1 MDMTTPASVTS
12 GDQLAGK
19 VAVITGGAN
28 GIGLAIATAFVAQGA
43 SVVLG
48 DLSHEAL
55 AAAADR
61 LGDRCATVTGDV
73 TDESH
78 SEAMCQLAIERFGR
92 LDIGVNSAGRGDYA
106 PIMESTAEQFRSI
119 IDLCLTGVFLSTKH
133 QARTMVSSGNGGSI
147 INIASLNAIQAAAGM
162 ASYCSAKAGVAQLTK
177 VAAMELGVHQIRVN
191 ALEPGLIE
199 TNATAAFFAISSIR
213 DDFVANAPLGRHGQP
228 SDVADAALFLAGDAS
243 KWITGTALLVD
254 GGGHT
259 GRYPVLAD
267 HFAALG

>member
-1 MDMTTPASVTS
+1 MDMSQHE
-12 GDQLAGK
+12 GQLAHK

-28 GIGLAIATAFVAQGA
+28 GIGLAIARRFVENGA

-48 DLSHEAL
+48 DLNADAL
-55 AAAADR
+55 DDAAR
-61 LGDRCATVTGDV
+61 VLGERARVVVGDV
-73 TDESH
+73 TDEAH
-78 SEAMCQLAIERFGR
+78 SEALCAAAVEHFGR

-106 PIMESTAEQFRSI
+106 PIMDSSAQQFRDI
-119 IDLCLTGVFLSTKH
+119 IDLCLTGVFLSVKH
-133 QARTMVSSGNGGSI
+133 QARTMVQCGHGGSI

-177 VAAMELGVHQIRVN
+177 VAAMELGPHQIRVN

-199 TNATAAFFAISSIR
+199 TQATAAFFAISSIR
-213 DDFVANAPLGRHGQP
+213 DDFVANAPMGRHGQP
-228 SDVADAALFLAGDAS
+228 DDVADAALFFASDAS
-243 KWITGTALLVD
+243 RWITGSALLVD

-267 HFAALG
+267 HFTALAGS